1 MSGTRWVEWLWVI
14 GLLLL
19 ALIHLTP
26 VSGVLGGAALQRL
39 YGVAAD
45 TPELALLLRH
55 RAVLFAVVGGLMVL
69 AIFAP
74 GYRLLA
80 LAVGWI
86 SLLSFVLLAAQIGP
100 VNDALTRVIKVDY
113 VALAILTGLSLISL
127 AGDVRGAGQTP

>member
-1 MSGTRWVEWLWVI
+1 
-14 GLLLL
+14 
-19 ALIHLTP
+19 
-26 VSGVLGGAALQRL
+26 
-39 YGVAAD
+39 
-45 TPELALLLRH
+45 
-55 RAVLFAVVGGLMVL
+55 VLFAVVGGLMVL

-74 GYRLLA
+74 GYRLVA